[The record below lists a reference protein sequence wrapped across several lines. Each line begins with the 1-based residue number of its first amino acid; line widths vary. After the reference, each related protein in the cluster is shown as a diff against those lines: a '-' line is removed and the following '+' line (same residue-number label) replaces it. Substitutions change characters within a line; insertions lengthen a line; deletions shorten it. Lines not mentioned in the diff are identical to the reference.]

1 MHVPYEGNGLNLGRA
16 DPRSG
21 GGEMF
26 QRFSCLVV
34 LSLLLAS
41 ASCSENPT
49 HENLTEPTSRG
60 AELYSG
66 SSTPF
71 EFESS
76 LLGLPAAFKMST
88 GVLVRGVGGGGA
100 PWVVAE
106 GEAELDSD
114 GDLEVEVEGLLITGT
129 GGAADGTIGSVT
141 DVAASLTCE
150 GAGVVA
156 TTGVFPL
163 SAAGDAEIEDEITIP
178 SPCVGPIILI
188 RIGATGHWIAASGF

>member
-1 MHVPYEGNGLNLGRA
+1 MHVPYEGNELNLGRA

-60 AELYSG
+60 AGLYSG

-76 LLGLPAAFKMST
+76 LLGVPAAFIKST
-88 GVLVRGVGGGGA
+88 GVKVRGVGGGGA

-114 GDLEVEVEGLLITGT
+114 GDLEVEVEGLLFT
-129 GGAADGTIGSVT
+129 GGPKDGTTGLVT
-141 DVAASLTCE
+141 MVAASLTCE
-150 GAGVVA
+150 GTPNVVA
-156 TTGVFPL
+156 TTGLVPL
-163 SAAGDAEIEDEITIP
+163 SAAGDAEIEENVALP
-178 SPCVGPIILI
+178 SSCVGPIILI
-188 RIGATGHWIAASGF
+188 RANTITGPWIAASGF